1 MTRETTSLVAANSA
15 REQWRAYRTF
25 IRRPV
30 LPPKASG
37 ICPDALIAT
46 LRLFALDM
54 LLMGGIILLAI
65 LAIAAGFVPPGNAVA
80 DLQWDTQTI
89 LLVVL
94 AAPLMEEVAFRS
106 WLSGRPGHVL
116 ALAMLGGGAI
126 AAAMLGVARTGSAA
140 SHGVALAMGGALIL
154 ALAALVLLRTR
165 PALRWFRAIFPG
177 LYWLSTLAFA
187 LVHLANYTEGSL
199 AILLPLV
206 IPQFISGSIFGYA
219 RVRFGLW
226 SAVLLHMLHNGM
238 IVLVIVSAGT
248 AHAI

>member
-37 ICPDALIAT
+37 ICPDALVAT

-54 LLMGGIILLAI
+54 LLMGAIILLAI

-80 DLQWDTQTI
+80 DLQWDMQTI

-116 ALAMLGGGAI
+116 ALALLGGGAI
-126 AAAMLGVARTGSAA
+126 AAAMLGVTRTGNAA
-140 SHGVALAMGGALIL
+140 SHGVALAMGAALIL
-154 ALAALVLLRTR
+154 ALAALVLLRAR
-165 PALRWFRAIFPG
+165 PALGWFRRIFPG

-219 RVRFGLW
+219 RVHFGLW

-238 IVLVIVSAGT
+238 IVLVIVSASQATTG
-248 AHAI
+248 

>member
-80 DLQWDTQTI
+80 DLQWDMQTI

-94 AAPLMEEVAFRS
+94 AAPLMEEMAFRS

-116 ALAMLGGGAI
+116 ALALLGGGAI
-126 AAAMLGVARTGSAA
+126 AAAMLGVTRTGNAA
-140 SHGVALAMGGALIL
+140 SQGVALAIGGALIL
-154 ALAALVLLRTR
+154 AVAALVLLRAQ
-165 PALRWFRAIFPG
+165 PAMGWFRTIFPG
-177 LYWLSTLAFA
+177 LYWVSTLAFA

-219 RVRFGLW
+219 RVQFGLW